1 MADKGPIL
9 TSVIIFYISLGAA
22 IFQVLEEPNWKSAV
36 EKYKNEKAT
45 ILQKHP
51 CLTKEDLDE
60 IIEVVATAAGQGV
73 IITGEENFNIWT
85 WQNAVIFAATIIT
98 TIGYGH
104 VAPKTAGG
112 RGFCILFGLCGI
124 PLCLTWISQVGTFF
138 GSRARRLSHVLLHKG
153 LSAKKVQLICTTLFL
168 LWGLLFHLVIP
179 PFIFM
184 TVEKWTY
191 LEGFY
196 FCFITLTT
204 VGFGDYVAG
213 VNKNVE
219 YQPLYR
225 FCVEMWI
232 YMGLAWLSLFFS
244 WNVHMVVEAHK
255 VLKKR
260 RQMHHK
266 HFPYKPA
273 LDEPMKKALH
283 HNSSIVDIFQF
294 MSEKGEDYSDVIR
307 AIGMAEKRRKQE
319 EEELTRSK
327 SCSDLLKQLVVP
339 LDHSPRQKRRF
350 SIGDNVYMIIS
361 RVRGSSDN
369 VEEQRALLEPS
380 GDTENGMK
388 TCLEKDAEVS
398 WDSKESHLSLLDS
411 MQKPNFTINSDEN
424 TEQQQETRFSVV
436 RVDEVDLLEKGQTE
450 ERSEHGN

>member
-1 MADKGPIL
+1 MADKGSVL
-9 TSVIIFYISLGAA
+9 TSVILFYICIGAT
-22 IFQVLEEPNWKSAV
+22 IFQILEEPHWHSAV
-36 EKYKNEKAT
+36 DNYKKQKAV
-45 ILQKHP
+45 ILEKHP
-51 CLTKEDLDE
+51 CLTKEDLDK

-73 IITGEENFNIWT
+73 TITGEKYFKSWT
-85 WQNAVIFAATIIT
+85 WHNAVIFSATIIT

-112 RGFCILFGLCGI
+112 RVFCILFGLCGI
-124 PLCLTWISQVGTFF
+124 PLCLTWISELGTFF
-138 GSRARRLSHVLLHKG
+138 GSRAKRLSQVLLHKG
-153 LSAKKVQLICTTLFL
+153 LSVKKVQLVCTTLFL

-184 TVEKWTY
+184 AVEKWTY
-191 LEGFY
+191 LEGLY
-196 FCFITLTT
+196 FCYITLTT

-213 VNKNVE
+213 VNTNVE
-219 YQPLYR
+219 YEPLYR

-266 HFPYKPA
+266 HFPHNTDDRMKNA
-273 LDEPMKKALH
+273 LLPH
-283 HNSSIVDIFQF
+283 VSSIVDIFKF

-327 SCSDLLKQLVVP
+327 SCSDLLKQMVVS
-339 LDHSPRQKRRF
+339 LDHFPRQKRRF

-361 RVRGSSDN
+361 RVRASSDKID
-369 VEEQRALLEPS
+369 VEIPWHCPL
-380 GDTENGMK
+380 
-388 TCLEKDAEVS
+388 
-398 WDSKESHLSLLDS
+398 DSKQSCLSVAQYPIQS
-411 MQKPNFTINSDEN
+411 SIFTIKSDEN
-424 TEQQQETRFSVV
+424 TGLQQETRFSVV
-436 RVDEVDLLEKGQTE
+436 RVDEVDLLEKGQSE
-450 ERSEHGN
+450 EGSDHRI